1 MTTPDVPQTPAEK
14 GVSPKKSARGGLL
27 FMLAG
32 GMFLLSAL
40 LSQQMAFLGLGVCF
54 LALGARDYR
63 KP

>member
-1 MTTPDVPQTPAEK
+1 MTMPDDPQSPAEK
-14 GVSPKKSARGGLL
+14 HADTKKSARSGVL

-40 LSQQMAFLGLGVCF
+40 LTQQMAFLGLGACF